1 MKRLGLTLPF
11 LHRGTDFTEMI
22 ESPISGDL
30 LYIQNILQNSF
41 IEADG
46 REQATSSVPCAS
58 PSLTAGVGGELT
70 FIADHPFMFIVEET
84 VSEAAILTGAV
95 LNHRRTS

>member
-30 LYIQNILQNSF
+30 LYIRNMLHNSF
-41 IEADG
+41 IEVDE

-58 PSLTAGVGGELT
+58 TSLTAGVGGELI
-70 FIADHPFMFIVEET
+70 FIADHPFMFIVE
-84 VSEAAILTGAV
+84 
-95 LNHRRTS
+95 